1 MKEAK
6 IIQAHRRAVR
16 EIAQE
21 DYDKLKK
28 QLLSGVRRNRLL
40 TAVGV
45 VVMVTMLV
53 AVVMTA
59 VFFQKE
65 IDAKEIEIKA
75 LREQLRRQAR
85 IETVMRQYP
94 KMKAEIFF
102 HIQEECDKYGVPVNA
117 IFALIDSESNWN
129 HSARSRV
136 GAIGYCQLMPK
147 TAEELGVNPYDWK
160 ENISGGV
167 RYFRYCLDRA
177 EGNLALAYMKYNC
190 GTNRER
196 IPEES
201 KRYARKCTQKYIM
214 SEQITVMI

>member
-1 MKEAK
+1 MKNK
-6 IIQAHRRAVR
+6 LKQAHRRAVR

-28 QLLSGVRRNRLL
+28 QLLSGIRRNRLL
-40 TAVGV
+40 TAVGI
-45 VVMVTMLV
+45 VVMLLMLTTV
-53 AVVMTA
+53 AVMGTI
-59 VFFQKE
+59 FKKE
-65 IDAKEIEIKA
+65 LNSKDMRIKH
-75 LREQLRRQAR
+75 LEEQLKEKVR

-94 KMKAEIFF
+94 KMKAEIYF

-177 EGNLALAYMKYNC
+177 EGNLALAFMKYNC

-201 KRYARKCTQKYIM
+201 IKYARNCTQKYLV
-214 SEQITVMI
+214 SERIPVTI

>member
-1 MKEAK
+1 MKNK
-6 IIQAHRRAVR
+6 LKQAHRRAIR
-16 EIAQE
+16 EIAQA

-45 VVMVTMLV
+45 VVMITMLV
-53 AVVMTA
+53 AVAMTA

-65 IDAKEIEIKA
+65 IGAKEIEIKA
-75 LREQLRRQAR
+75 LKEQLRKQTR

-102 HIQEECDKYGVPVNA
+102 HIQKECERHGVPVTA
-117 IFALIDSESNWN
+117 FVALIDSESEWN
-129 HSARSRV
+129 HAARSRV

-167 RYFRYCLDRA
+167 RHFRYCLDRA

-201 KRYARKCTQKYIM
+201 KRYARNCTQKYIM

>member
-1 MKEAK
+1 MKNK
-6 IIQAHRRAVR
+6 LKQAHRRAVR

-28 QLLSGVRRNRLL
+28 QLLSGIRRNRLL
-40 TAVGV
+40 TAVGI
-45 VVMVTMLV
+45 VVMLFMLTTV
-53 AVVMTA
+53 AVMGTI
-59 VFFQKE
+59 FKKE
-65 IDAKEIEIKA
+65 LNSKDMRIKH
-75 LREQLRRQAR
+75 LEEQLKEKVR
-85 IETVMRQYP
+85 IENVMRQYP
-94 KMKAEIFF
+94 KMKAEIYF

-117 IFALIDSESNWN
+117 IFALIDSESGWN

-147 TAEELGVNPYDWK
+147 TAEELGVNPYNWK

-201 KRYARKCTQKYIM
+201 IKYARNCTQKYLV
-214 SEQITVMI
+214 SERIPVTI

>member
-1 MKEAK
+1 MKNK
-6 IIQAHRRAVR
+6 LKQAHRRAVR
-16 EIAQE
+16 EIAQA

-28 QLLSGVRRNRLL
+28 ELISGIRRNRLL
-40 TAVGV
+40 TAVGI
-45 VVMVTMLV
+45 VVMLFMLTTV
-53 AVVMTA
+53 AVMGTI
-59 VFFQKE
+59 FKKE
-65 IDAKEIEIKA
+65 LNIKDMRIKH
-75 LREQLRRQAR
+75 LEEQLKEKVR

-94 KMKAEIFF
+94 RMKVEIYI
-102 HIQEECDKYGVPVNA
+102 HARKECDKYGVPVNA

-129 HSARSRV
+129 QSARSRV
-136 GAIGYCQLMPK
+136 GAIGLMQLMPK

-190 GTNRER
+190 GTNRES

-201 KRYARKCTQKYIM
+201 KRYAQNCTKKYIM

>member
-1 MKEAK
+1 MKNK
-6 IIQAHRRAVR
+6 LKQAHRRAVR

-28 QLLSGVRRNRLL
+28 QLLSGIRRNRLL
-40 TAVGV
+40 TAVGI
-45 VVMVTMLV
+45 VVMLLMLTTV
-53 AVVMTA
+53 AVMGTI
-59 VFFQKE
+59 FKKE
-65 IDAKEIEIKA
+65 LNSKDMRIKH
-75 LREQLRRQAR
+75 LEEQLKEKVR

-94 KMKAEIFF
+94 KMKAEIYF

-201 KRYARKCTQKYIM
+201 KRYARNCMQKYIM
-214 SEQITVMI
+214 SEQIMVMI